1 MYNDAVKCF
10 KKEIADITSWY
21 PNTEEMFSIH
31 KIFTEIDCKWIITTN
46 YDLVIES
53 ILMGKGIS
61 IKPNDPYIMR
71 RGKIPVVH
79 FHGIKTDP
87 EGMVVTDD
95 DYVRI
100 LSMTEY
106 RQIKLSLLMKEST
119 VVIVG
124 YAVNDINVVTALEW
138 SKSIYSND
146 CAASDG
152 KIVMLKYEEVPK
164 QKPYMDKTNRIVII
178 ETNDVLKEM
187 ETIGNNVKQIKNKRS
202 NDKKHLSLII
212 KNMQNREYS
221 TNMYMNVHG
230 NRETLNTIV
239 EKNMYDMMYEYMQL
253 VNSSLEYAWKEITS
267 GNEQM
272 SAMHV
277 HTIIDLLIMMD
288 KNADMSFA
296 TISDNTRANTNRREN
311 TTS

>member
-1 MYNDAVKCF
+1 
-10 KKEIADITSWY
+10 
-21 PNTEEMFSIH
+21 
-31 KIFTEIDCKWIITTN
+31 
-46 YDLVIES
+46 
-53 ILMGKGIS
+53 
-61 IKPNDPYIMR
+61 
-71 RGKIPVVH
+71 
-79 FHGIKTDP
+79 
-87 EGMVVTDD
+87 MVVTDD

-187 ETIGNNVKQIKNKRS
+187 KQ
-202 NDKKHLSLII
+202 L
-212 KNMQNREYS
+212 
-221 TNMYMNVHG
+221 G
-230 NRETLNTIV
+230 
-239 EKNMYDMMYEYMQL
+239 
-253 VNSSLEYAWKEITS
+253 
-267 GNEQM
+267 
-272 SAMHV
+272 
-277 HTIIDLLIMMD
+277 IM
-288 KNADMSFA
+288 
-296 TISDNTRANTNRREN
+296 
-311 TTS
+311 